1 LIVPPVIVVGGGPV
15 GLTAALLLATYGVPS
30 VVLESAPRRRTVGSR
45 SICMQRDVLDVLERV
60 GLGSRI
66 AAAGVT
72 WWTGR
77 TYYRGR
83 EVLTITF
90 PEQPAAAFPPFINL
104 GQSIVERMLDELVA
118 GESLVDMRWGHTVT
132 GLTQDESGVT
142 VRASTVPNIDDPA
155 VSRLDDATVEVRGT
169 HCVTADGA
177 RSVVRRLLGLGFPG
191 ESFDDQFLIADVKAK
206 LPFAAER
213 RFFFDP
219 ELNPGRQVLMHPQ
232 PDDVWR
238 IDWQVPEGFDL
249 AAEHANGGLDR
260 RIRMVVGDSDYE
272 LVWVSAYRF
281 HQRCVPQLRVG
292 RVLLAGDAAHVMSPF
307 GARGLNSGIQD
318 AENAAWKIAYDRVG
332 LAGPALLES
341 YNVERRA
348 AAHENLAVTG
358 ATMRFLVPQTES
370 EHAYRRSV
378 LAAAL
383 RNADARARIDSGKL
397 AEPFWYLDSPL
408 TTPAPAEQLAAF
420 PRAPGAAR
428 PPLAGVLCPDAPLRG
443 GGRLRRLFGP
453 EFVLLASAAAAISAA
468 TGLSGVAFC
477 AEFGA
482 DPAGPDDAVM
492 GGAEAGAPVR
502 VVPIAELAD
511 DGRLA
516 AALGVDGGGA
526 ALVRPDGHLAA
537 VLPDPAALP
546 LALPAALRRATG
558 WL

>member
-15 GLTAALLLATYGVPS
+15 GLAAALLLARHRVPS

-83 EVLTITF
+83 EVMTITF
-90 PEQPAAAFPPFINL
+90 PEQPAAAFPPFTNL

-118 GESLVDMRWGHTVT
+118 GEPLVDMRWGHTVT
-132 GLTQDESGVT
+132 GFTQDENGVT
-142 VRASTVPNIDDPA
+142 VRASTAPN
-155 VSRLDDATVEVRGT
+155 TVQVRGT
-169 HCVTADGA
+169 HCVAADGA
-177 RSVVRRLLGLGFPG
+177 RSAVRRLLGLEFPG

-206 LPFAAER
+206 LRFVAER

-219 ELNPGRQVLMHPQ
+219 EWNPGRQVLVHPQ

-358 ATMRFLVPQTES
+358 ATMRFLAPQTES
-370 EHAYRRSV
+370 EHAHRRSV

-383 RNADARARIDSGKL
+383 RDADARARIDSGKL

-408 TTPAPAEQLAAF
+408 TTPAPAGQLAAF
-420 PRAPGAAR
+420 PRAPGVAR
-428 PPLAGVLCPDAPLRG
+428 PPLAGVLCPDAQLRG

-453 EFVLLASAAAAISAA
+453 EFVLLTSAAADFSAA
-468 TGLSGVAFC
+468 VGRPGAMFC
-477 AEFGA
+477 AELGA
-482 DPAGPDDAVM
+482 DPAGLGDAGLGDAVM
-492 GGAEAGAPVR
+492 GGAGAGAPVR
-502 VVPIAELAD
+502 MVSIAELAD

-546 LALPAALRRATG
+546 WALPAALRRATG
-558 WL
+558 WP